1 MILLSIVAGFV
12 DACTYLALFGLFV
25 AQVTGSFVII
35 GTGLVTRLESTVP
48 LLAVPVFFAGGM
60 LATAAAIIGQAM
72 GRSPLAAALLLETAF
87 LGGHGAQRLWGAVFQ
102 CRVTHSARGG
112 NVRSDGH
119 GCAKRFGAAADQGS
133 GFY

>member
-87 LGGHGAQRLWGAVFQ
+87 LGDSWRSTAMGRRFPMQSHPQHLRRQ
-102 CRVTHSARGG
+102 CSV
-112 NVRSDGH
+112 
-119 GCAKRFGAAADQGS
+119 
-133 GFY
+133 